1 MPSAASK
8 STTERASQNGQ
19 LSSFPTTSHLSN
31 GDLNLYPPRQA
42 SRRPS
47 QSSTRNKSLSPS
59 LTSKPSSSS
68 MQNILQQNGS
78 QQHSNG
84 HWLKSQY
91 PRDDDNAHVE
101 FILVAAFDIDR
112 GSIMEHQYPGPISGD
127 ESMLAELMLPDQSH
141 RRVQD
146 WTVFFLHKDTSA
158 DGDSESPSKTEFDQ
172 NGDRADGSLNEYD
185 QEAEDMLEGP
195 PLIYV
200 LNLVNTK
207 HDETVKRGAIVKAM
221 AICTR
226 HSFVDIFKPVLVL
239 AIEEYFKSPTLET
252 LAALYTSLNSMDLS
266 LMPRLSLLERIILQS
281 SNSKDMF
288 IEKFERMIQQ
298 QKEEEEE
305 QRLNLASDELGDEY
319 LPPGANSKYVL
330 PKDTH
335 EFESRIHFNNH
346 SIPVKIPTAKSS
358 ETIGSF
364 SVIKLIQAFATTH
377 ATAAQPFAL
386 HPHLTTY
393 GAYTHPIVVLVN
405 AMLTQKRVVFLG
417 HGKPSE
423 EVAEAVLAACSLVSG
438 GILRGFTRHA
448 FPYTDLTKVDDLQ
461 KVPGFIAGVTNPV
474 FSGNPQW
481 WDLLCDLSTGRMKI
495 SNVIEQPQI
504 TEGWVSFQQ
513 TNPSII
519 NLTSNGLA
527 TQSQDATG
535 DAAFIE
541 NVMRSISNRLGEGV
555 IRRMWREWIYK
566 LTRIAAAFEESVYG
580 TSALYIGGEQAD
592 EGDFGLNGHGYVWPD
607 DTSRLRELACNVSR
621 IEGWRGTRSYY
632 NFKQDLIHLY
642 NSRPI
647 KTLDLN
653 YHHDRLRT
661 QKLTAAES
669 AAVFSGFSAAIHTH
683 AEICQLLTITSESYG
698 GLFYLSLGL
707 MHPRKDVRFRTVE
720 LLERVARHEAGK
732 HYWDSLGRFAKLAFF
747 RLRREMESAAG
758 RADGELTKISS
769 LSEGTPA

>member
-1 MPSAASK
+1 MYRNAQQ
-8 STTERASQNGQ
+8 TEARAQTRT
-19 LSSFPTTSHLSN
+19 PTL
-31 GDLNLYPPRQA
+31 R
-42 SRRPS
+42 
-47 QSSTRNKSLSPS
+47 
-59 LTSKPSSSS
+59 
-68 MQNILQQNGS
+68 
-78 QQHSNG
+78 
-84 HWLKSQY
+84 SQY
-91 PRDDDNAHVE
+91 PSDDENSHVE

-141 RRVQD
+141 RRQQD

-158 DGDSESPSKTEFDQ
+158 DGDDENSNK
-172 NGDRADGSLNEYD
+172 ADVDSDGATLDANDDD
-185 QEAEDMLEGP
+185 QEAEEMLEGP

-207 HDETVKRGAIVKAM
+207 YDETVKRGAIVKAM

-239 AIEEYFKSPTLET
+239 AIEEYFKSPTLDT
-252 LAALYTSLNSMDLS
+252 LATLYESLNSMDLS
-266 LMPRLSLLERIILQS
+266 LLPRLSLLERIILQS
-281 SNSKDMF
+281 SNAKDMF

-298 QKEEEEE
+298 QKEQE
-305 QRLNLASDELGDEY
+305 QRANAASSGLADEFM
-319 LPPGANSKYVL
+319 PPGTNSRFAL

-335 EFESRIHFNNH
+335 EFESRIHFNGH

-364 SVIKLIQAFATTH
+364 SVIKLIQAFSANHTS
-377 ATAAQPFAL
+377 APQPFAL
-386 HPHLTTY
+386 HSHLTTY
-393 GAYTHPIVVLVN
+393 GAYTHPIIVLVN
-405 AMLTQKRVVFLG
+405 AMLTQKRVVFIG

-448 FPYTDLTKVDDLQ
+448 FPYTDLTKIDDLQ

-495 SNVIEQPQI
+495 SNAIEQPQI

-513 TNPSII
+513 QNPSIM
-519 NLTSNGLA
+519 NLTSGA
-527 TQSQDATG
+527 PGGASQDPTG
-535 DAAFIE
+535 DSAFIE
-541 NVMRSISNRLGEGV
+541 SVLRSISNRLGEGV

-566 LTRIAAAFEESVYG
+566 LTRIAAAFEEIVYG
-580 TSALYIGGEQAD
+580 TSALYIGGDQAD
-592 EGDFGLNGHGYVWPD
+592 EGDFGLSGHGYVWPD
-607 DTSRLRELACNVSR
+607 ETSRLRELAGNVSR
-621 IEGWRGTRSYY
+621 IEGWRTTRSYF

-647 KTLDLN
+647 KTVDLN
-653 YHHDRLRT
+653 HHHDRLRT
-661 QKLTAAES
+661 QKLSSNES
-669 AAVFSGFSAAIHTH
+669 AAIFLGFSAAIHSH
-683 AEICQLLTITSESYG
+683 AEICQLLVTTSESYG

-707 MHPRKDVRFRTVE
+707 MHPRKDVRFKTVD

-747 RLRREMESAAG
+747 RLRREMETGSG
-758 RADGELTKISS
+758 LTKVTS
-769 LSEGTPA
+769 LSDGIQV